1 MRLFQMKISN
11 ILIYYLEK
19 DTLGDL
25 NVIFT
30 QKLKTTLNNA
40 LGTWFKH

>member
-1 MRLFQMKISN
+1 MHSFQMKISN

-25 NVIFT
+25 KVIFT
-30 QKLKTTLNNA
+30 
-40 LGTWFKH
+40 